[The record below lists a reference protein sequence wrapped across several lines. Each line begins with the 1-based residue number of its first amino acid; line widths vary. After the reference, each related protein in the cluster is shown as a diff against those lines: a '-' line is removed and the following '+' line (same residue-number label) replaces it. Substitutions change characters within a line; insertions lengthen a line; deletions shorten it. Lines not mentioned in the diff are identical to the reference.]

1 MNAPKRLFDF
11 AHYAAAKHPRPD
23 ALNTK
28 VNGQWQSMSTTEFIA
43 KAEKLACGLIDLG
56 LKPGDRVGIIS
67 TTNRTEWNLCDQAIL
82 SAGGVDV
89 PMYPTISQADYTFI
103 LNDAGVRFCFVS
115 DPELRDK
122 MEALSADVPSLE
134 GVFTFTPT
142 EGSACLDDVVARA
155 TDAHCAE
162 LETRKAAVREE
173 DLATLIYT
181 SGTTGTPKGV
191 MLSHRNI
198 ASNAVA
204 GASRLPVGPTGKA
217 LSFLPLCHSYERV
230 CVYVYLTNGVGV
242 YFAESMETIGD
253 NLREVHPQ
261 VFTAVPRLLEKVY
274 DKIMDK
280 GKALTGVKRGLFFWA
295 VGLAERYEHEGLSPL
310 YYAQLKLARKL
321 IFSKWQEALG
331 GETLAVASGAA
342 ALNPKL
348 ARIFAGAGI
357 NVQEGYGLTETSPI
371 LAVNLPTGQGHKL
384 GTVGTAIDG
393 VELKLDADGEIL
405 AKGPNVMMGYYNRPD
420 LTAEV
425 MTEDGWFR
433 TGDIGEFDAEGY
445 LRITDRKKE
454 IFKTAGGKYITPQAM
469 ENAFKM
475 SPFIEQCMVAG
486 ENKKYPVLLVQ
497 PQFDFLKSWCAR
509 KGIEWT
515 NPAEMVAHPRIVARI
530 QREIDSTNAQYGQW
544 EKVKKFVL
552 TPDVWSIAAG
562 HVTPTLKLR
571 RKPILQMYAEQYEG
585 LYEEASN

>member
-122 MEALSADVPSLE
+122 MEALRADVPSLE

-162 LETRKAAVREE
+162 LEARKAAVREE

-280 GKALTGVKRGLFFWA
+280 GKALTGIKRGLFFWA

-425 MTEDGWFR
+425 ITPDGWFK
-433 TGDIGEFDAEGY
+433 TGDIGVIDSDGH

-454 IFKTAGGKYITPQAM
+454 IFKTSGGKYIAPQHM
-469 ENAFKM
+469 ENVFKE

-486 ENKKYPVLLVQ
+486 ENQKHPVLLVQ
-497 PQFDFLKSWCAR
+497 PDFAFLRSYCDR
-509 KGIEWT
+509 KGLPFGS
-515 NPAEMVAHPRIVARI
+515 PAEVVQIPQVVARI
-530 QREIDSTNAQYGQW
+530 QKDVDRINTQFGQW
-544 EKVKKFVL
+544 EQVKKIYVCPEQW
-552 TPDVWSIAAG
+552 TIADG
-562 HVTPTLKLR
+562 QLTPTLKLK
-571 RKPILQMYAEQYEG
+571 RKAILARYEAAYSG
-585 LYEEASN
+585 LYA